1 MSNAILI
8 IGKSGTG
15 KSTSIRTLDHS
26 ETFIINVLDK
36 PLPFRGYK
44 KLYIKATKEGGNY
57 FSSDN
62 SDQIIKTIKY
72 INNERVDIK
81 SIIIDDFQYVMANE
95 FMRRAMDKGWE
106 KYTEIGK
113 HAWEI
118 IDFSIKCR
126 EDLSLFFLSHS
137 DDESGTSKCKT
148 IGKMI
153 DEKITLEGM
162 FTVVLHTHVI
172 DNKYK
177 FITQNDG
184 YHTAKS
190 PMGMFE
196 DLSIDNDL
204 LLVKEKI
211 QSYYFGDNQ

>member
-1 MSNAILI
+1 MSNATLV

-15 KSTSIRTLDHS
+15 KSTSIRDFDEK

-36 PLPFRGYK
+36 PLPFKGYK
-44 KLYIKATKEGGNY
+44 KKYTKVTKEGGNY

-62 SDQIIKTIKY
+62 SDSIIKMIKY
-72 INNERVDIK
+72 INNERTDIK
-81 SIIIDDFQYVMANE
+81 NIVIDDFQYVMANE

-126 EDLSLFFLSHS
+126 DDLFLFFLSHS

-162 FTVVLHTHVI
+162 FTIVLHTHVM

-190 PMGMFE
+190 PMGMFD
-196 DLSIDNDL
+196 DLSIDNNL
-204 LLVKEKI
+204 VFVKEKMK
-211 QSYYFGDNQ
+211 SYYLGE

>member
-1 MSNAILI
+1 MSNATLV

-15 KSTSIRTLDHS
+15 KSTSIRNLDEK

-36 PLPFRGYK
+36 PLPFKGYK
-44 KLYIKATKEGGNY
+44 KKYTKATKEGGNY

-62 SDQIIKTIKY
+62 SDSIIKMIKY
-72 INNERVDIK
+72 INNERTEIK
-81 SIIIDDFQYVMANE
+81 NIIIDDFQYVMANE

-126 EDLSLFFLSHS
+126 DDLFFFFLSHS

-162 FTVVLHTHVI
+162 FTIVLHTTVM

-177 FITQNDG
+177 FITQHDG

-196 DLSIDNDL
+196 DLSIDNNL
-204 LLVKEKI
+204 VFVKEKM
-211 QSYYFGDNQ
+211 QSYYFGE